1 MPRKSTK
8 KEKVEM
14 PTKPVGI
21 PPKPREKL
29 TPGQVLYCWYPPTNE
44 YHKRA
49 YLRDYKGEDEIL
61 CEDPETK
68 QQWIL
73 NISHLHSTIFT
84 EKEYVERMDKHIS

>member
-1 MPRKSTK
+1 MQHK
-8 KEKVEM
+8 KKTSKVEKVSI
-14 PTKPVGI
+14 PVGI

-29 TPGQVLYCWYPPTNE
+29 TPGQVLYCWYPPNNE
-44 YHKRA
+44 YHKRI

-73 NISHLHSTIFT
+73 NTSHLHSTIFT
-84 EKEYVERMDKHIS
+84 EKEYVERMDKCIS